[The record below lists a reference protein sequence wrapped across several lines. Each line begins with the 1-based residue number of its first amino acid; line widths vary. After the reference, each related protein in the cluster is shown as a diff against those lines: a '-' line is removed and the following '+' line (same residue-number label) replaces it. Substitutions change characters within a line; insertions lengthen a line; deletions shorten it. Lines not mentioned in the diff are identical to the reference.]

1 MSDDAN
7 PQGMKR
13 PLIKVSKHNQP
24 QGQGYS
30 GKRPMIPVRS
40 RAVAGE
46 GNNPQGVTRP
56 MLPVKQQEESW
67 YSNQKKGAPYDQGLE
82 PDEEY

>member
-30 GKRPMIPVRS
+30 GKRPMVPVRS

-46 GNNPQGVTRP
+46 GNNPQGMTRP
-56 MLPVKQQEESW
+56 
-67 YSNQKKGAPYDQGLE
+67 QKPGAPYDQDLE